1 MTTRRVF
8 GAWGLSALL
17 LAGGLS
23 LPAEAKKDANQ
34 GVEVRIKVMDE
45 AGEPIPTAVVRHPE
59 EADRRRVNSV
69 TGEWMASVLYLPD
82 GSELIFVPGMSLQL
96 EVSAPGFM
104 TQVIQYDIRKRK
116 NVAEVTLQALKVDEE
131 TIEEPMIQFG
141 RDRPRDVGSSGPAN

>member
-1 MTTRRVF
+1 MSTRRLF
-8 GAWGLSALL
+8 AGGGLGALL
-17 LAGGLS
+17 LWAGLG

-34 GVEVRIKVMDE
+34 GVEVRIRVMDE

-96 EVSAPGFM
+96 EISAPGFM

-131 TIEEPMIQFG
+131 TIDEPMIQFG
-141 RDRPRDVGSSGPAN
+141 RDRPRDVGGSGPAN

>member
-1 MTTRRVF
+1 MATRRLIF
-8 GAWGLSALL
+8 SGGLGALL
-17 LAGGLS
+17 LWAGLG

-34 GVEVRIKVMDE
+34 GVEVRIRVMDE

-96 EVSAPGFM
+96 EISAPGFM

-131 TIEEPMIQFG
+131 TIDEPMIQFG
-141 RDRPRDVGSSGPAN
+141 RDRPRDVGGSGPAN